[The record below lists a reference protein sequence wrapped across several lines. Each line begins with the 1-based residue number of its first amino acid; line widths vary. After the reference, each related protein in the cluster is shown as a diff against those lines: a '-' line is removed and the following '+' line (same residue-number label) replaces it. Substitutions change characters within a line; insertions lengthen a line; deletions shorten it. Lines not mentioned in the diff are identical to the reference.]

1 MSEELQNTLEA
12 RARRR
17 ASPSGIRT
25 RPVRVEPEPP
35 PPTKTHKMVTT
46 KRVAVVY
53 YLCRN
58 HQLEHPHFME
68 VPLASMQGLYLR
80 DVINRLDALRGK
92 GMASKYSWSCKR
104 RYKNGFVWHDLSDGD
119 LLLPAQGVEYVLKG
133 SELQFDQ
140 SIPPDHQ
147 QNSIISSAN
156 VQFSNP
162 TRQQESP
169 SPAAPIMKEAEPP
182 SPPAAVLS
190 AVQKGVPPAAVEP
203 ALLSSPSASTIGY
216 DEQCRMPHSGSSGD
230 SSPKTSMPS
239 SCASSPGL
247 KNSAATQT
255 NDKAHCNTAKLQQE
269 QVTARVTPERPEI
282 IDEFCGLTETTHSD

>member
-140 SIPPDHQ
+140 SIPPGI
-147 QNSIISSAN
+147 N
-156 VQFSNP
+156 
-162 TRQQESP
+162 
-169 SPAAPIMKEAEPP
+169 
-182 SPPAAVLS
+182 
-190 AVQKGVPPAAVEP
+190 
-203 ALLSSPSASTIGY
+203 
-216 DEQCRMPHSGSSGD
+216 
-230 SSPKTSMPS
+230 
-239 SCASSPGL
+239 
-247 KNSAATQT
+247 
-255 NDKAHCNTAKLQQE
+255 
-269 QVTARVTPERPEI
+269 
-282 IDEFCGLTETTHSD
+282 